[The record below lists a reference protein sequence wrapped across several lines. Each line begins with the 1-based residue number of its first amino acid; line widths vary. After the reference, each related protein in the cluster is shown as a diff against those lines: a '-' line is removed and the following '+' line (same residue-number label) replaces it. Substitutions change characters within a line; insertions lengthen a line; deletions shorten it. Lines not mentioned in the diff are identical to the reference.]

1 VTAFVA
7 TLNQRRRRLAPSTA
21 GFVVVYLLIAGL
33 VVYAS
38 AAEPVF
44 RTTENLVNVLQ
55 QSIVLGLVSIGMTLV
70 VLSGGIDF
78 SVGAVVKVTMIVSA
92 IVMNGH
98 DSMIVPAAAAA
109 LGIGLGVGLVNGLI
123 VTRLN
128 AAPFI
133 VTFGTATILRGIAL
147 TISTAP
153 IGLAAN
159 SFLQLYDAGFEAPG
173 IGRVPWAV
181 VGSAVVWAAAWVVAA
196 RTRFGRRLYAVGGD
210 EEVARVAGIHVRRTR
225 VAAYAISGLL
235 ASLAGLY
242 LLATSSIGDPTA
254 GDNLEFDAIAAV
266 ALGGTS
272 LYGGVG
278 GIVGTLGGVLLLTL
292 VNNVFDLLQISSWYQ
307 GMLKGAIILL
317 AVAVYRQRRR

>member
-1 VTAFVA
+1 MSVA
-7 TLNQRRRRLAPSTA
+7 AAALFNRRRISPTTA
-21 GFVVVYLLIAGL
+21 AFIVVYLLIIVLAA
-33 VVYAS
+33 YA
-38 AAEPVF
+38 AAAAPAF
-44 RTTENLVNVLQ
+44 RTTQNLTNVLQ
-55 QSIVLGLVSIGMTLV
+55 QSIVLGLVSIGMALV

-92 IVMNGH
+92 IVMNGR
-98 DSMIVPAAAAA
+98 DSMIVPAIAAA
-109 LGIGLGVGLVNGLI
+109 LGIGLGVGLLNGLV

-133 VTFGTATILRGIAL
+133 ATFGTATILRGIAL

-153 IGLAAN
+153 IGMA
-159 SFLQLYDAGFEAPG
+159 SGGFLQLYDAAIHVPG
-173 IGRVPWAV
+173 LGQLPLAVIGA
-181 VGSAVVWAAAWVVAA
+181 AVVWAAAWVVAA
-196 RTRFGRRLYAVGGD
+196 RTRFGRRLYAAGGD
-210 EEVARVAGIHVRRTR
+210 EEVARLAGIRVRRVR
-225 VAAYAISGLL
+225 VAAYVLSGALAAI
-235 ASLAGLY
+235 AGLY
-242 LLATSSIGDPTA
+242 TLATSGIGDPTA
-254 GDNLEFDAIAAV
+254 ADGLEFDAIAAV

-307 GMLKGAIILL
+307 GMLKGAIILA